1 MSKDLGVLEVLVTSS
16 ASKLAFLKLVVQ
28 VYVDF
33 ALGVPLAT
41 VGTAGVSSR
50 FHGLVD
56 AGEAVEFVAS
66 AARNRVSDNIH
77 ADAARE
83 NLIDCP
89 D

>member
-1 MSKDLGVLEVLVTSS
+1 M
-16 ASKLAFLKLVVQ
+16 
-28 VYVDF
+28 YVDF

-41 VGTAGVSSR
+41 VGTAVVSSR

-66 AARNRVSDNIH
+66 AARNRVGNNIH

>member
-28 VYVDF
+28 VYVYF

-41 VGTAGVSSR
+41 VGTAVVSPR

-56 AGEAVEFVAS
+56 AGEAVEFVTS
-66 AARNRVSDNIH
+66 AARNRVGNNIH